1 MDFARSLASWFS
13 LPRPFNGN
21 ILPSRQQSGNE
32 QSTCCLIKD
41 RPFSEVINVQIP
53 DSHYISDLKLLVKEG
68 ASSSLLQGVN
78 TDDLVIYNVSIAN
91 RDNTSLY
98 KVYQRIN
105 KGDVSVSIADSMA
118 TIGSVFPRRDP
129 GHVHVV
135 VGFPDKPGKLLA
147 RPLAHICLLDANPW
161 VCFTQRRVSSRS
173 TRNYGEKLRGSLAS
187 KILPSRF
194 LNHSFTWSPGID
206 PRWNPRLSPSPH
218 YT

>member
-32 QSTCCLIKD
+32 QSICCLIKD

-68 ASSSLLQGVN
+68 ASSSSLQGVN

-91 RDNTSLY
+91 RDNTSLD
-98 KVYQRIN
+98 KLYQRIN

-147 RPLAHICLLDANPW
+147 RPSLVHSHIYASWMLIRGFVLSSVEFRAGPQGTMGKSC
-161 VCFTQRRVSSRS
+161 RVLWHPKF
-173 TRNYGEKLRGSLAS
+173 YHRGSS
-187 KILPSRF
+187 TTVLPGARV
-194 LNHSFTWSPGID
+194 
-206 PRWNPRLSPSPH
+206 
-218 YT
+218 